1 MVDKGKEPL
10 EPTEMDADIIWRF
23 DLREELG
30 VFPHNIAS
38 SSVLILGDL
47 LFVRL
52 QTVRIGATNTCP
64 QAPVLWL

>member
-1 MVDKGKEPL
+1 MVANRIEILCLDTEGLKMETKVFKGNFHGRQGREPL

-38 SSVLILGDL
+38 SSV
-47 LFVRL
+47 
-52 QTVRIGATNTCP
+52 
-64 QAPVLWL
+64 

>member
-30 VFPHNIAS
+30 CF
-38 SSVLILGDL
+38 
-47 LFVRL
+47 
-52 QTVRIGATNTCP
+52 RITSLVP
-64 QAPVLWL
+64 RF

>member
-38 SSVLILGDL
+38 SS
-47 LFVRL
+47 F
-52 QTVRIGATNTCP
+52 
-64 QAPVLWL
+64 